1 VTRFY
6 WTPRGVLSILGFVHA
21 DGAITE
27 RSTLD
32 VAAADPSM
40 RELPV
45 GEVDARAAGREG
57 DRLPLRDLRAVRG
70 DRALA
75 GCARLVRRH
84 HGISVRA
91 CRRPALH
98 AVDACVL
105 PFRLKAEATRS
116 ETQLL
121 LPFHR
126 QAKPW
131 VMKHT
136 CVFPCA

>member
-1 VTRFY
+1 MASRPESKPDQTGVRPELSKRDRCDATLAPRDGHCWAAVRGTTVQLTTGSNRVTRFY

-21 DGAITE
+21 DGAITG

-75 GCARLVRRH
+75 GCAR
-84 HGISVRA
+84 S
-91 CRRPALH
+91 
-98 AVDACVL
+98 
-105 PFRLKAEATRS
+105 KY
-116 ETQLL
+116 
-121 LPFHR
+121 
-126 QAKPW
+126 
-131 VMKHT
+131 
-136 CVFPCA
+136 